1 MAQSDITRDI
11 ASMDLE
17 GSAEAEVAAGML
29 QGGGLFDAP
38 EITGLGEDAG
48 LGKLLGHSKGGNK
61 KLKKPRKEEG
71 CEESDPTNGSGNLEP
86 LDRARE
92 LLVSINKDRS
102 EASSFALE
110 LAPYELSSEIVE
122 QMNSH
127 AAWLTQTYE
136 VVAKLVAQGKNTA
149 EDYAAI
155 RHQEVKSAWYA
166 LRAGVAKGILAAI
179 KKAQKSKDSTP
190 SVSSAGKKPRKGA

>member
-1 MAQSDITRDI
+1 MDTAKVATR
-11 ASMDLE
+11 S
-17 GSAEAEVAAGML
+17 S
-29 QGGGLFDAP
+29 
-38 EITGLGEDAG
+38 
-48 LGKLLGHSKGGNK
+48 
-61 KLKKPRKEEG
+61 KKPRKEEG

-136 VVAKLVAQGKNTA
+136 VVAKLVAQKKNKA

-155 RHQEVKSAWYA
+155 RHDVDVKSAWYA
-166 LRAGVAKGILAAI
+166 LRAGVAKGMVAAI

-190 SVSSAGKKPRKGA
+190 SVSSAGKKPRTGA